1 MQRIGTI
8 LGVLLLIL
16 AVTVM
21 TLWGMGALYYA
32 DAINGSLRRILA
44 AAFGLAT
51 LGAFVFLPYRRRTL
65 LGYLAVWVALVVWW
79 NTLTPSHDRDWQP
92 NVAVLPYATV
102 DGDRVTLHNI
112 RNFAYR
118 TDTDFTP
125 QYYDKTFDLTQLES
139 VDLVSSYWGSQA
151 IAHLF
156 VSFGFGGQNYVA
168 VSIETRMQ
176 HTERYSTLAGF
187 FKQYELI
194 YIVVDE
200 RDVIRLRTTYRQQ
213 PPEDVYLY
221 RVRMPPARAR
231 RFFMSYV
238 EKINAL
244 KAHPEFYNTL
254 LTNCTT
260 NILFHAETSG
270 SSARYN
276 WKVLLS
282 GYAPEYVYEIGN
294 LDTSLPFAALRQRSH
309 INARAQAASDASN
322 FSQRIRVGL
331 PLPPPAGG

>member
-1 MQRIGTI
+1 MRRMGTI

-16 AVTVM
+16 AVTIM
-21 TLWGMGALYYA
+21 TLWGIGALYYA
-32 DAINGSLRRILA
+32 ETINSSLRPALA

-118 TDTDFTP
+118 TDMDFTP

-168 VSIETRMQ
+168 VSIETRME
-176 HTERYSTLAGF
+176 HT
-187 FKQYELI
+187 
-194 YIVVDE
+194 
-200 RDVIRLRTTYRQQ
+200 
-213 PPEDVYLY
+213 
-221 RVRMPPARAR
+221 
-231 RFFMSYV
+231 
-238 EKINAL
+238 
-244 KAHPEFYNTL
+244 
-254 LTNCTT
+254 
-260 NILFHAETSG
+260 
-270 SSARYN
+270 
-276 WKVLLS
+276 
-282 GYAPEYVYEIGN
+282 
-294 LDTSLPFAALRQRSH
+294 
-309 INARAQAASDASN
+309 
-322 FSQRIRVGL
+322 
-331 PLPPPAGG
+331 